1 MRSEK
6 GKRKSAAEELY
17 RSLRELVLSLP
28 LGAPLPPVHLLK
40 ANYRVGYSL
49 LNAMLLRLEQEKQ
62 IVIKQRKGIFVVG
75 SRNGEQDSPPEPKDW
90 DRIFMMPGRPSLE
103 LRLYETY
110 SGQVDM
116 WKALVEDYNRTDVF
130 CPAAIR
136 CLEERQVKDLNDL
149 EGHFDLAVAANNM
162 EAMTTWNEEFL
173 FDFSAEWEDWKPD
186 VPLFDFAW
194 VSSPTTPG
202 KKIGFIPGAL
212 GSLLCH
218 HPAIPETDRFPID
231 RAPTYKELMEVCGR
245 LSRKFPEH
253 LVFLSQGMMENLYRM
268 GIPLFDTKRNEIC
281 LTAESIRPFIR
292 YFREFIAEKKYGSYG
307 ADQYKIYFHAGPT
320 SPLHKAALVGMS
332 LPKGHVS
339 PMPLNPGGKH
349 LLSGNEIVI
358 GRNSPLREEAW
369 NFVSYLAS
377 ERGQNVVSNHSIQQ
391 PAARNLYSKI
401 LPGEY
406 AATSHLQAL
415 HGMLAY
421 SESPE
426 LFNARFMIDMFLD
439 YVLQGKMTEEYFCS
453 ELKERFGRLYLHRKK

>member
-1 MRSEK
+1 MRPEK

-17 RSLRELVLSLP
+17 RILRELVLSLP

-49 LNAMLLRLEQEKQ
+49 LNATLLRLEKEKQ

-75 SRNGEQDSPPEPKDW
+75 SRNGEQESPPEPKEW

-103 LRLYETY
+103 LRLYETF
-110 SGQVDM
+110 SGQVAM
-116 WKALVEDYNRTDVF
+116 WRALVEDYNRTDVF
-130 CPAAIR
+130 CPVAI
-136 CLEERQVKDLNDL
+136 CFLEERQWKDLNDA

-162 EAMTTWNEEFL
+162 AAMTIWNEEFL
-173 FDFSAEWEDWKPD
+173 FDFSAEWKEWKPE

-194 VSSPTTPG
+194 VSSPTNRG

-218 HPAIPETDRFPID
+218 HPDIPAADMFPID
-231 RAPTYKELMEVCGR
+231 RAPAYGELMEVCGR
-245 LSRKFPEH
+245 LAGKFPEH
-253 LVFLSQGMMENLYRM
+253 LIFLSQGMTENLYRM

-281 LTAESIRPFIR
+281 LTVESIRPFIR
-292 YFREFIAEKKYGSYG
+292 YFREFIAEKKYGSYA
-307 ADQYKIYFHAGPT
+307 ADQYKIYFHGGAA
-320 SPLHKAALVGMS
+320 SMLHKAALTGMS
-332 LPKGHVS
+332 IPKGHVS
-339 PMPLNPGGKH
+339 PMPLNPGGKY
-349 LLSGNEIVI
+349 LLSGNEVVI

-369 NFVSYLAS
+369 NFMTYLAS
-377 ERGQNVVSNHSIQQ
+377 ERGQNIVAKHSIQQ
-391 PAARNLYSKI
+391 PAARNLYS
-401 LPGEY
+401 LAVPREY
-406 AATSHLQAL
+406 AVSSRLQAL

-421 SESPE
+421 SESPK

-453 ELKERFGRLYLHRKK
+453 ELKERFGRLYLHQKN